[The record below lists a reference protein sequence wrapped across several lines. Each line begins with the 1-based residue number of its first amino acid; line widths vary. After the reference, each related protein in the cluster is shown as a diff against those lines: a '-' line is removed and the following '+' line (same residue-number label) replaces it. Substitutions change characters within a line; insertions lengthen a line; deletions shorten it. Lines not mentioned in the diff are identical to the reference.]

1 MGAPFLG
8 LAKSIYD
15 NENNRCLCIVY
26 ERQWPSP
33 NLIFNPKNKNEV
45 DGGFRPRK
53 YLRQLFFLKLK
64 QVGPLKSVSSCK
76 TNR

>member
-26 ERQWPSP
+26 ERTMAMAK
-33 NLIFNPKNKNEV
+33 F
-45 DGGFRPRK
+45 DF
-53 YLRQLFFLKLK
+53 
-64 QVGPLKSVSSCK
+64 
-76 TNR
+76 